1 MMYSMKN
8 YQLLAFLL
16 FSSQIMAQPFIGQR
30 EITNYE
36 KKKYNAGTQNWQIQ
50 QDKQGRMYFANNEGV
65 LSFDGNY
72 WELYPLPNKTI
83 VWSIEMANNQL
94 FVGGQDEMGYLSPD
108 AGGHLAF
115 QSLKSLL
122 DESDQKFADIWNI
135 VNVGEDIFFRSISRL
150 FKLNKGKMKVYQP
163 SSTWGFLGK
172 FQNKVIAHDEARGIM
187 IYKNGNWELFIKKQD
202 LPENFYI
209 TSISDYTKGSSIVTT
224 SKNGLFQLTEEGI
237 QPLTIKG
244 INNNDHF
251 TSVVKIDEFN
261 YILGTYNNGV
271 YLFNEKNE
279 VIESFTKQEGLQNN
293 NLRSLYI
300 DKSKNIWMGLNN
312 GISFIPFN
320 NAIKNINPAN
330 FRDGS
335 GYSMAVHNNHLYFAS
350 SNGTF
355 ELPFENKKDLSYL
368 KNDLTNISE
377 GQTWKLGIL
386 NNQLYAGKED
396 GLYQIENRNA
406 KVVDKK
412 SGYWIFEMMS
422 NAQKQNIVVT
432 GSYEQVRLFEQNEG
446 QFKDLGNIK
455 SFAGSARFLAI
466 DSNNHIWV
474 SHPYRGVYKI
484 NLKDSSTKLYTSDQG
499 LPSTLNN
506 HVYKIKNKVLIAT
519 EKGIFEYNETNDH
532 FEMSPY
538 YKNIYGDKSVRY
550 LKEDVQGNIW
560 FVQDK
565 SIGVIDLSGKKPAI
579 VYIPELKGNI
589 LSGFENVYSYDKFN
603 TFIGGQKGFYQ
614 INFEKYKENISPLK
628 IFIRNVKIKGDVDSV
643 LFGGYH
649 GDINEE
655 QSLSNLGNAKVKYQL
670 NSFHF
675 EYVSP
680 LYEQQINLEYS
691 YRLKGFDKA
700 WSDWSKKTEKDYTNL
715 PAGNFTFEVKAR
727 NNLNNE
733 SPVTSYTFEVLPPWY
748 LNIWSIGIYGLLLF
762 VLLYYFYK
770 LQAKK
775 YSKRYQE
782 QQKELELKHQI
793 ELEKTEKELIQLKNE
808 KLETEIEFK
817 NSELASS
824 AMNLVQKKEFILKI
838 KETLQ
843 HLNKNEKESMDSQDL
858 KKLLRSLSEEEKLND
873 EWEQFSIHFNNVH
886 GDFLIK
892 LSEKYPTLKAHELK
906 LCAYLRMNLT
916 SKEIAQLMSIS
927 VRGVEISRYRLR
939 KKLNIPTETNLFQ
952 FLFEI

>member
-1 MMYSMKN
+1 MYSMKN

-16 FSSQIMAQPFIGQR
+16 FSSQILGQPFIGQR

-83 VWSIEMANNQL
+83 VWSIEMANNKL
-94 FVGGQDEMGYLSPD
+94 FVGGQDEIGYLSPND
-108 AGGHLAF
+108 GGQLVFH
-115 QSLKSLL
+115 SLKSLL

-135 VNVGEDIFFRSISRL
+135 VHVGEDIFFRSISRL

-163 SSTWGFLGK
+163 SSTWFFLGK
-172 FQNKVIAHDEARGIM
+172 FQNKVIAHDETRGIM
-187 IYKNGNWELFIKKQD
+187 MYKNGNWEVFIKKQD

-209 TSISDYTKGSSIVTT
+209 TSISDYTQGSSIITT

-237 QPLTIKG
+237 KTLTIKG
-244 INNNDHF
+244 VNNNQHF

-261 YILGTYNNGV
+261 YILGTYNNGL

-279 VIESFTKQEGLQNN
+279 VIESFSKQEGLQNS

-320 NAIKNINPAN
+320 NAIKDINPVN
-330 FRDGS
+330 FGDGS
-335 GYSMAVHNNHLYFAS
+335 GYSMAVHKNHMYFAS

-355 ELPFENKKDLSYL
+355 EMPFENKKDLSYL

-377 GQTWKLGIL
+377 GQTWKLGML

-396 GLYQIENRNA
+396 GLYQIENKNA

-412 SGYWIFEMMS
+412 SGYWIFETLS
-422 NAQKQNIVVT
+422 NKQNLVVT
-432 GSYEQVRLFEQNEG
+432 GSYEQVRLFNHNEG
-446 QFKDLGNIK
+446 QLKDIGNIK
-455 SFAGSARFLAI
+455 SFAGSARFLAT
-466 DSNNHIWV
+466 DADQNIWI

-519 EKGIFEYNETNDH
+519 ERGIFEYNEVNDR
-532 FEMSPY
+532 FEISSY
-538 YKNIYGDKSVRY
+538 YKKIYGDKSVRY
-550 LKEDVQGNIW
+550 LKEDVLGNIW

-565 SIGVIDLSGKKPAI
+565 NLGVIDLSGPKPSI
-579 VYIPELKGNI
+579 VYIPELNGNI
-589 LSGFENVYSYDKFN
+589 LSGFENVYSYDKYN

-655 QSLSNLGNAKVKYQL
+655 QSLSNIGNAKVAYQL

-680 LYEQQINLEYS
+680 FFEQQTNLEYS
-691 YRLKGFDKA
+691 YRLKGFDKT
-700 WSDWSKKTEKDYTNL
+700 WSDWNKKTEKDYTNL
-715 PAGNFTFEVKAR
+715 SIGYYVFEVKAR

-733 SPVTSYTFEVLPPWY
+733 SPVTSYIFQVLPPWY
-748 LNIWSIGIYGLLLF
+748 FNIWSITFYGILLF
-762 VLLYYFYK
+762 ILIYLLYK

-793 ELEKTEKELIQLKNE
+793 ELEKTDKELIQLKNE

-843 HLNKNEKESMDSQDL
+843 HLNKSEKESMDSQDL

-892 LSEKYPTLKAHELK
+892 LSEKYPILKAHELK
-906 LCAYLRMNLT
+906 LSAYLRMNLT

>member
-1 MMYSMKN
+1 MYSMKN

-16 FSSQIMAQPFIGQR
+16 FSSQILGQPFIGQR

-83 VWSIEMANNQL
+83 VWSIEMANNKL
-94 FVGGQDEMGYLSPD
+94 FVGGQDEIGYLSPND
-108 AGGHLAF
+108 GGQLVFH
-115 QSLKSLL
+115 SLKSLL

-135 VNVGEDIFFRSISRL
+135 VHVGEDIFFRSISRL
-150 FKLNKGKMKVYQP
+150 FKWNKGKMKVYQP
-163 SSTWGFLGK
+163 SSTWFFLGK
-172 FQNKVIAHDEARGIM
+172 FQNKVIAHDETRGIM
-187 IYKNGNWELFIKKQD
+187 MYKNGNWEVFIKKQD

-209 TSISDYTKGSSIVTT
+209 TSISDYTQGSSIITT

-237 QPLTIKG
+237 KPLTIKG
-244 INNNDHF
+244 VNNNQHF

-261 YILGTYNNGV
+261 YILGTYNNGL

-279 VIESFTKQEGLQNN
+279 VIESFSKQEGLQNN

-320 NAIKNINPAN
+320 NAIKDINPVN
-330 FRDGS
+330 FGDGS
-335 GYSMAVHNNHLYFAS
+335 GYSMAVHKNHMYFAS

-396 GLYQIENRNA
+396 GLYQIENKNA

-412 SGYWIFEMMS
+412 SGYWIFETLS
-422 NAQKQNIVVT
+422 NKQNIVVT
-432 GSYEQVRLFEQNEG
+432 GSYEQVRLFNHNEG
-446 QFKDLGNIK
+446 QLKDIGNIK
-455 SFAGSARFLAI
+455 SFAGSARFLAT
-466 DSNNHIWV
+466 DADQHIWI

-519 EKGIFEYNETNDH
+519 ERGIFEYNEVNDR
-532 FEMSPY
+532 FEISSY
-538 YKNIYGDKSVRY
+538 YKKIYGDKSVRY
-550 LKEDVQGNIW
+550 LKEDVLGNIW

-565 SIGVIDLSGKKPAI
+565 NLGVIDLSGPKPSI
-579 VYIPELKGNI
+579 VYIPELNGNI
-589 LSGFENVYSYDKFN
+589 LSGFENVYSYDKYN

-655 QSLSNLGNAKVKYQL
+655 QSLSNIGNVKVAYQL

-675 EYVSP
+675 EYISP
-680 LYEQQINLEYS
+680 LFEQQTNLEYS
-691 YRLKGFDKA
+691 YRLKGFDKT
-700 WSDWSKKTEKDYTNL
+700 WSDWNKKTEKDYTNL
-715 PAGNFTFEVKAR
+715 SIGYYVFEVKAR

-733 SPVTSYTFEVLPPWY
+733 SPVTSYIFQVLPPWY
-748 LNIWSIGIYGLLLF
+748 FNIWSITFYGILLF
-762 VLLYYFYK
+762 ILIYLLYK

-793 ELEKTEKELIQLKNE
+793 ELEKTDKELIQLKNE

-843 HLNKNEKESMDSQDL
+843 HLNKSEKESMDSQDL

-892 LSEKYPTLKAHELK
+892 LSEKYPILKAHELK
-906 LCAYLRMNLT
+906 LSAYLRMNLT

>member
-1 MMYSMKN
+1 MYSMKN

-16 FSSQIMAQPFIGQR
+16 FSSQILGQPFIGQR

-72 WELYPLPNKTI
+72 WALYPLPNKTI
-83 VWSIEMANNQL
+83 VWSIEMANNKL
-94 FVGGQDEMGYLSPD
+94 FVGGQDEIGYLSPD
-108 AGGHLAF
+108 DGGQLVFH
-115 QSLKSLL
+115 SLKSLL

-135 VNVGEDIFFRSISRL
+135 VHVGEDIFFRSISRL
-150 FKLNKGKMKVYQP
+150 FKWNKGKMKVYQP
-163 SSTWGFLGK
+163 SSTWFFLGK
-172 FQNKVIAHDEARGIM
+172 FQNKVIAHDETRGIM
-187 IYKNGNWELFIKKQD
+187 MYKNGNWEVFIKKQD

-209 TSISDYTKGSSIVTT
+209 TSISDYTQGSSIITT

-237 QPLTIKG
+237 KPLTIKG
-244 INNNDHF
+244 VNNNQHF

-279 VIESFTKQEGLQNN
+279 VIESFSKQEGLQNN

-320 NAIKNINPAN
+320 NAIKDINPVN
-330 FRDGS
+330 FGDGS
-335 GYSMAVHNNHLYFAS
+335 GYSMAVHKNHMYFAS

-412 SGYWIFEMMS
+412 SGYWIFETLS
-422 NAQKQNIVVT
+422 NKQNIAVT
-432 GSYEQVRLFEQNEG
+432 GSYEQVRLFEQKEG
-446 QFKDLGNIK
+446 KLNDLGNIK

-466 DSNNHIWV
+466 DANNYIWV

-519 EKGIFEYNETNDH
+519 ERGIFEYNEVNDR
-532 FEMSPY
+532 FEMSSY

-550 LKEDVQGNIW
+550 LKEDVLGNIW

-565 SIGVIDLSGKKPAI
+565 NLGVIDLSGPKPSI
-579 VYIPELKGNI
+579 VYIPELNGNI
-589 LSGFENVYSYDKFN
+589 LSGFENVYSYDKYN

-628 IFIRNVKIKGDVDSV
+628 IFIRNVKIKGDADSV

-655 QSLSNLGNAKVKYQL
+655 QSLPNIDNAKVAYQL

-680 LYEQQINLEYS
+680 LFEQQTNLEYS
-691 YRLKGFDKA
+691 YRLKGFDKT
-700 WSDWSKKTEKDYTNL
+700 WSDWNKKTEKDYTNL
-715 PAGNFTFEVKAR
+715 SIGYYVFEVKAR

-733 SPVTSYTFEVLPPWY
+733 SPVTSYIFQVLPPWY
-748 LNIWSIGIYGLLLF
+748 FNIWSIIFYGILLF
-762 VLLYYFYK
+762 ILIYLLYK

-793 ELEKTEKELIQLKNE
+793 ELEKTDKELIQLKNE

-843 HLNKNEKESMDSQDL
+843 HLNKSEKESMDSQDL

-892 LSEKYPTLKAHELK
+892 LSEKYPILKSHELK
-906 LCAYLRMNLT
+906 LSAYLRMNLT

>member
-1 MMYSMKN
+1 MYSMKN

-16 FSSQIMAQPFIGQR
+16 FSSQILGQPFIGQR

-83 VWSIEMANNQL
+83 VWSIEMANNKL
-94 FVGGQDEMGYLSPD
+94 FVGGQDEIGYLSPND
-108 AGGHLAF
+108 GGQLVFH
-115 QSLKSLL
+115 SLKSLL

-150 FKLNKGKMKVYQP
+150 FKWNKGKMKVYQP
-163 SSTWGFLGK
+163 SSTWFFLGK
-172 FQNKVIAHDEARGIM
+172 FQNKVIAHDETRGIM
-187 IYKNGNWELFIKKQD
+187 MYKNGNLEVFIKKQD

-209 TSISDYTKGSSIVTT
+209 TSISDYTQGSSIITT

-237 QPLTIKG
+237 KTLTIKG
-244 INNNDHF
+244 VNNNQHF

-261 YILGTYNNGV
+261 YILGTYNNGL

-279 VIESFTKQEGLQNN
+279 VIESFSKQEGLQNS

-320 NAIKNINPAN
+320 NAIKDINPVN
-330 FRDGS
+330 FGDGS
-335 GYSMAVHNNHLYFAS
+335 GYSMAVHKNHMYFAS

-412 SGYWIFEMMS
+412 SGYWIFETLS
-422 NAQKQNIVVT
+422 NKQNIVVT
-432 GSYEQVRLFEQNEG
+432 GSYEQVRLFNHNEG
-446 QFKDLGNIK
+446 QLKDIGNIK
-455 SFAGSARFLAI
+455 SFAGSARFLAT
-466 DSNNHIWV
+466 DADQNIWI

-519 EKGIFEYNETNDH
+519 ERGIFEYNEVNDR
-532 FEMSPY
+532 FEISSY
-538 YKNIYGDKSVRY
+538 YKKIYGDKSVRY
-550 LKEDVQGNIW
+550 LKEDVLGNIW

-565 SIGVIDLSGKKPAI
+565 NLGVIDLSGPKPSI
-579 VYIPELKGNI
+579 VYIPELNGNI
-589 LSGFENVYSYDKFN
+589 LSGFENVYSYDKYN

-655 QSLSNLGNAKVKYQL
+655 QSLSNIGNAKVAYQL

-680 LYEQQINLEYS
+680 FFEQQTNLEYS
-691 YRLKGFDKA
+691 YRLKGFDKT
-700 WSDWSKKTEKDYTNL
+700 WSDWNKKTEKDYTNL
-715 PAGNFTFEVKAR
+715 SIGYYVFEVKAR

-733 SPVTSYTFEVLPPWY
+733 SPVTSYIFQVLPPWY
-748 LNIWSIGIYGLLLF
+748 FNIWSITFYGILLF
-762 VLLYYFYK
+762 ILIYLLYK

-793 ELEKTEKELIQLKNE
+793 ELEKTDKELIQLKNE

-843 HLNKNEKESMDSQDL
+843 HLNKSEKESMDSQDL

-892 LSEKYPTLKAHELK
+892 LSEKYPILKAHELK
-906 LCAYLRMNLT
+906 LSAYLRMNLT

>member
-1 MMYSMKN
+1 MMYPMKN

-16 FSSQIMAQPFIGQR
+16 FSSQILGQPFIGQR

-83 VWSIEMANNQL
+83 VWSVEMANNQL
-94 FVGGQDEMGYLSPD
+94 FVGGQDEMGFLSPD
-108 AGGHLAF
+108 KSGQLSFH
-115 QSLKSLL
+115 SLKSYL

-135 VNVGEDIFFRSISRL
+135 VNVGDDIFFRSISRL
-150 FKLNKGKMKVYQP
+150 FKWNKGKMKVYQP
-163 SSTWGFLGK
+163 SSTWFFLGK

-187 IYKNGNWELFIKKQD
+187 IYKNGNWELFIKKQE

-209 TSISDYTKGSSIVTT
+209 TSISDYTAGSSIITT
-224 SKNGLFQLTEEGI
+224 SKNGLFKLTEEGI
-237 QPLTIKG
+237 KPLTIKG
-244 INNNDHF
+244 INNKVHF
-251 TSVVKIDEFN
+251 TSIVKVDEFN
-261 YILGTYNNGV
+261 YVLGTYNNGV

-279 VIESFTKQEGLQNN
+279 VIENFTKQEGLQNN

-320 NAIKNINPAN
+320 NAIKDINPVD

-335 GYSMAVHNNHLYFAS
+335 GYSMAVHNNHMYFAS
-350 SNGTF
+350 SNGVF
-355 ELPFENKKDLSYL
+355 ELPFENKKDLSFL
-368 KNDLTNISE
+368 KNNLTNISE

-386 NNQLYAGKED
+386 NDQLYAGKED

-412 SGYWIFEMMS
+412 SGYWIFETLS
-422 NAQKQNIVVT
+422 NKQNIAVT
-432 GSYEQVRLFEQNEG
+432 GSYEQVRLFEQKEG
-446 QFKDLGNIK
+446 KWNDLGNIK
-455 SFAGSARFLAI
+455 SFSGSARFLAI
-466 DSNNHIWV
+466 DTNNYVWV

-484 NLKDSSTKLYTSDQG
+484 NLKDSSTKLYTSDHG

-519 EKGIFEYNETNDH
+519 EKGIFEYNDARDN
-532 FEMSPY
+532 FEVSSY
-538 YKNIYGDKSVRY
+538 YKNIYGEKSVRY

-560 FVQDK
+560 FVEDK
-565 SIGVIDLSGKKPAI
+565 NLGVIDLSGKKPTI
-579 VYIPELKGNI
+579 IYIPELNGNI
-589 LSGFENVYSYDKFN
+589 LSGFENVYSYDNYN

-614 INFEKYKENISPLK
+614 INFEKYKENIIPLK
-628 IFIRNVKIKGDVDSV
+628 ILIRKVRIKGDVDSV
-643 LFGGYH
+643 LFGGYNQ
-649 GDINEE
+649 DINED
-655 QSLSNLGNAKVKYQL
+655 QSLSGLGKAKVKFQL

-675 EYVSP
+675 EYVAP
-680 LYEQQINLEYS
+680 LFEQQINLEYS
-691 YRLKGFDKA
+691 YRLKGFDKT
-700 WSDWSKKTEKDYTNL
+700 WSNWNKKTEKDYTNL
-715 PAGNFTFEVKAR
+715 PAGNYTFEVKAR

-733 SPVTSYTFEVLPPWY
+733 SPITSYNFEVLAPWY
-748 LNIWSIGIYGLLLF
+748 FNFWSICFYGFLLF
-762 VLLYYFYK
+762 VLLYLFYK

-775 YSKRYQE
+775 YLNRYQE

-843 HLNKNEKESMDSQDL
+843 HLNKNEKESMDSVDL

>member
-1 MMYSMKN
+1 MYSMKN

-16 FSSQIMAQPFIGQR
+16 FSSQILGQPFIGQR

-83 VWSIEMANNQL
+83 VWSIEMANNKL
-94 FVGGQDEMGYLSPD
+94 FVGGQDEIGYLSPND
-108 AGGHLAF
+108 GGQLVFH
-115 QSLKSLL
+115 SLKSLL

-135 VNVGEDIFFRSISRL
+135 VHVGEDIFFRSISRL
-150 FKLNKGKMKVYQP
+150 FKWNKGKMKVYQP
-163 SSTWGFLGK
+163 SSTWFFLGK
-172 FQNKVIAHDEARGIM
+172 FQNKVIAHDETRGIM
-187 IYKNGNWELFIKKQD
+187 MYKNGNWEVFIKKQD

-209 TSISDYTKGSSIVTT
+209 TSISDYTQGSSIITT

-237 QPLTIKG
+237 KPLTIKG
-244 INNNDHF
+244 VNNNQHF

-261 YILGTYNNGV
+261 YILGTYNNGL

-279 VIESFTKQEGLQNN
+279 VIESFSKQEGLQNS

-320 NAIKNINPAN
+320 NAIKDINPVN
-330 FRDGS
+330 FGDGS
-335 GYSMAVHNNHLYFAS
+335 GYSMAVHKNHMYFAS

-355 ELPFENKKDLSYL
+355 EMPFENKKDLSYL

-396 GLYQIENRNA
+396 GLYQIENKNA

-412 SGYWIFEMMS
+412 SGYWIFETLS
-422 NAQKQNIVVT
+422 NKQNLVVT
-432 GSYEQVRLFEQNEG
+432 GSYEQVRLFNHNEG
-446 QFKDLGNIK
+446 QLKDIGNIK
-455 SFAGSARFLAI
+455 SFAGSARFLAT
-466 DSNNHIWV
+466 DADQNIWI

-519 EKGIFEYNETNDH
+519 ERGIFEYNEVNDR
-532 FEMSPY
+532 FEISSY
-538 YKNIYGDKSVRY
+538 YKKIYGDKSVRY
-550 LKEDVQGNIW
+550 LKEDVLGNIW

-565 SIGVIDLSGKKPAI
+565 NLGVIDLSGPKPSI
-579 VYIPELKGNI
+579 VYIPELNGNI
-589 LSGFENVYSYDKFN
+589 LSGFENVYSYDKYN

-655 QSLSNLGNAKVKYQL
+655 QSLSNIGNAKVAYQL

-680 LYEQQINLEYS
+680 FFEQQTNLEYS
-691 YRLKGFDKA
+691 YRLKGFDKT
-700 WSDWSKKTEKDYTNL
+700 WSDWNKKTEKDYTNL
-715 PAGNFTFEVKAR
+715 SIGYYVFEVKAR

-733 SPVTSYTFEVLPPWY
+733 SPVTSYIFQVLPPWY
-748 LNIWSIGIYGLLLF
+748 FNIWSITFYGILLF
-762 VLLYYFYK
+762 ILIYLLYK

-793 ELEKTEKELIQLKNE
+793 ELEKTDKELIQLKNE

-843 HLNKNEKESMDSQDL
+843 HLNKSEKESMDSQDL

-892 LSEKYPTLKAHELK
+892 LSEKYPILKAHELK
-906 LCAYLRMNLT
+906 LSAYLRMNLT

>member
-16 FSSQIMAQPFIGQR
+16 FSSQILGQPFIGQR

-72 WELYPLPNKTI
+72 WALYPLPNKTI
-83 VWSIEMANNQL
+83 VWSIEMANNKL
-94 FVGGQDEMGYLSPD
+94 FVGGQDEIGYLSPD
-108 AGGHLAF
+108 DGGQLVFH
-115 QSLKSLL
+115 SLKSLL

-135 VNVGEDIFFRSISRL
+135 VHVGEDIFFRSISRL
-150 FKLNKGKMKVYQP
+150 FKWNKGKMKVYQP
-163 SSTWGFLGK
+163 SSTWFFLGK
-172 FQNKVIAHDEARGIM
+172 FQNKVIAHDETRGIM
-187 IYKNGNWELFIKKQD
+187 MYKNGNWEVFIKKQD

-209 TSISDYTKGSSIVTT
+209 TSISDYTQGSSIITT

-237 QPLTIKG
+237 KPLTIKG
-244 INNNDHF
+244 VNNNQHF

-261 YILGTYNNGV
+261 YILGTYNNGL

-279 VIESFTKQEGLQNN
+279 VIESFSKQEGLQNN

-320 NAIKNINPAN
+320 NAIKDINPVN
-330 FRDGS
+330 FGDGS
-335 GYSMAVHNNHLYFAS
+335 GYSMAVHKNHMYFAS

-412 SGYWIFEMMS
+412 SGYWIFETLS
-422 NAQKQNIVVT
+422 NKQNIAVT
-432 GSYEQVRLFEQNEG
+432 GSYEQVRLFEQKEG
-446 QFKDLGNIK
+446 KLNDLGNIK

-466 DSNNHIWV
+466 DANNYIWV

-519 EKGIFEYNETNDH
+519 ERGIFEYNEVNDR
-532 FEMSPY
+532 FEMSSY

-550 LKEDVQGNIW
+550 LKEDVLGNIW

-565 SIGVIDLSGKKPAI
+565 NLGVIDLSGPKPSI
-579 VYIPELKGNI
+579 VYIPELNGNI
-589 LSGFENVYSYDKFN
+589 LSGFENVYSYDKYN

-628 IFIRNVKIKGDVDSV
+628 IFIRNVKIKGDADSV

-655 QSLSNLGNAKVKYQL
+655 QSLPNIDNAKVAYQL

-680 LYEQQINLEYS
+680 LFEQQTNLEYS
-691 YRLKGFDKA
+691 YRLKGFDKN
-700 WSDWSKKTEKDYTNL
+700 WSDWNKKTEKDYTNL
-715 PAGNFTFEVKAR
+715 SIGYYVFEVKAR

-733 SPVTSYTFEVLPPWY
+733 SPVTSYIFQVLPPWY
-748 LNIWSIGIYGLLLF
+748 FNIWSITFYGILLF
-762 VLLYYFYK
+762 ILIYLLYK

-793 ELEKTEKELIQLKNE
+793 ELEKTDKELIQLKNE

-843 HLNKNEKESMDSQDL
+843 HLNKSEKESMDSQDL

-892 LSEKYPTLKAHELK
+892 LSEKYPILKSHELK
-906 LCAYLRMNLT
+906 LSAYLRMNLT

>member
-1 MMYSMKN
+1 MYSMKN

-16 FSSQIMAQPFIGQR
+16 FSSQILGQPFIGQR

-83 VWSIEMANNQL
+83 VWSIEMANNKL
-94 FVGGQDEMGYLSPD
+94 FVGGQDEIGYLSPND
-108 AGGHLAF
+108 GGQLVFH
-115 QSLKSLL
+115 SLKSLL

-135 VNVGEDIFFRSISRL
+135 VHVGEDIFFRSISRL
-150 FKLNKGKMKVYQP
+150 FKWNKGKMKVYQP
-163 SSTWGFLGK
+163 SSTWFFLGK
-172 FQNKVIAHDEARGIM
+172 FQNKVIAHDETRGIM
-187 IYKNGNWELFIKKQD
+187 MYKNGNLEVFIKKQD

-209 TSISDYTKGSSIVTT
+209 TSISDYTQGSSIITT

-237 QPLTIKG
+237 KPLTIKG
-244 INNNDHF
+244 VNNNQHF

-261 YILGTYNNGV
+261 YILGTYNNGL

-279 VIESFTKQEGLQNN
+279 VIESFSKQEGLQNS

-320 NAIKNINPAN
+320 NAIKDINPVN
-330 FRDGS
+330 FGDGS
-335 GYSMAVHNNHLYFAS
+335 GYSMAVHKNHMYFAS

-355 ELPFENKKDLSYL
+355 EMPFENKKDLSYL

-396 GLYQIENRNA
+396 GLYQIENKNA

-412 SGYWIFEMMS
+412 SGYWIFETLS
-422 NAQKQNIVVT
+422 NKQNIVVT
-432 GSYEQVRLFEQNEG
+432 GSYEQVRLFNHNEG
-446 QFKDLGNIK
+446 QLKDIGNIK
-455 SFAGSARFLAI
+455 SFAGSARFLAT
-466 DSNNHIWV
+466 DADQNIWI

-519 EKGIFEYNETNDH
+519 ERGIFEYNEVNDR
-532 FEMSPY
+532 FEISSY
-538 YKNIYGDKSVRY
+538 YKKIYGDKSVRY
-550 LKEDVQGNIW
+550 LKEDVLGNIW

-565 SIGVIDLSGKKPAI
+565 NLGVIDLSGPKPSI
-579 VYIPELKGNI
+579 VYIPELNGNI
-589 LSGFENVYSYDKFN
+589 LSGFENVYSYDKYN

-655 QSLSNLGNAKVKYQL
+655 QSLSNIGNAKVAYQL

-680 LYEQQINLEYS
+680 FFEQQTNLEYS
-691 YRLKGFDKA
+691 YRLKGFDKT
-700 WSDWSKKTEKDYTNL
+700 WSDWNKKTEKDYTNL
-715 PAGNFTFEVKAR
+715 SIGYYVFEVKAR

-733 SPVTSYTFEVLPPWY
+733 SPVTSYIFQVLPPWY
-748 LNIWSIGIYGLLLF
+748 FNIWSITFYGILLF
-762 VLLYYFYK
+762 ILIYLLYK

-775 YSKRYQE
+775 YSKRYLE

-793 ELEKTEKELIQLKNE
+793 ELEKTDKELIQLKNE

-843 HLNKNEKESMDSQDL
+843 HLNKSEKESMDSQDL

-892 LSEKYPTLKAHELK
+892 LSEKYPILKAHELK
-906 LCAYLRMNLT
+906 LSAYLRMNLT

>member
-16 FSSQIMAQPFIGQR
+16 FSSQILGQPFIGQR

-83 VWSIEMANNQL
+83 VWSIEMANNKL
-94 FVGGQDEMGYLSPD
+94 FVGGQDEIGYLSPD
-108 AGGHLAF
+108 DGGQLVFH
-115 QSLKSLL
+115 SLKSLL

-150 FKLNKGKMKVYQP
+150 FKWNKGKMKVYQP
-163 SSTWGFLGK
+163 SSTWFFLGK
-172 FQNKVIAHDEARGIM
+172 FQNKVIAHDETRGIM
-187 IYKNGNWELFIKKQD
+187 MYKNGNWEVFIKKQD

-209 TSISDYTKGSSIVTT
+209 TSITDYTQGSSIITT

-237 QPLTIKG
+237 KALTIKG
-244 INNNDHF
+244 LNNNQHF

-279 VIESFTKQEGLQNN
+279 VIESFSKQEGLQNN

-320 NAIKNINPAN
+320 NAIKDINPVN
-330 FRDGS
+330 FGDGS
-335 GYSMAVHNNHLYFAS
+335 GYSMAVHKNHLYFAS

-355 ELPFENKKDLSYL
+355 ELPYENKKDLSYL

-386 NNQLYAGKED
+386 NNRLYAGKED

-412 SGYWIFEMMS
+412 SGYWIFENLS
-422 NAQKQNIVVT
+422 NKQNIAVT
-432 GSYEQVRLFEQNEG
+432 GSYEQVRLFEQKEG
-446 QFKDLGNIK
+446 KLNDLGNIK

-466 DSNNHIWV
+466 DANNYIWV

-519 EKGIFEYNETNDH
+519 ERGIFEYNEVNDR
-532 FEMSPY
+532 FEMSSY

-550 LKEDVQGNIW
+550 LKEDVLGNIW

-565 SIGVIDLSGKKPAI
+565 NLGVIDLSGPKPSI
-579 VYIPELKGNI
+579 VYIPELNGNI
-589 LSGFENVYSYDKFN
+589 LSGFENVYSYDKYN

-655 QSLSNLGNAKVKYQL
+655 QSLPNIGNAKVAYQL

-680 LYEQQINLEYS
+680 LFEQQTNLEYS
-691 YRLKGFDKA
+691 YRLKGFDKT
-700 WSDWSKKTEKDYTNL
+700 WSDWNKKTEKDYTNL
-715 PAGNFTFEVKAR
+715 SIGYYVFEVKAR

-733 SPVTSYTFEVLPPWY
+733 SPVTSYIFQVLPPWY
-748 LNIWSIGIYGLLLF
+748 FNIWSITFYGILLF
-762 VLLYYFYK
+762 ILIYLLYK

-793 ELEKTEKELIQLKNE
+793 ELEKTDKELIQLKNE

-843 HLNKNEKESMDSQDL
+843 HLNKSEKESMDSQDL

-892 LSEKYPTLKAHELK
+892 LSEKYPILKAHELK
-906 LCAYLRMNLT
+906 LSAYLRMNLT